1 VRDISNIS
9 AGKQIMH
16 FILNGTFPDRASFN
30 NERDLFISKFDL
42 SLRKE

>member
-1 VRDISNIS
+1 VWDISNIS
-9 AGKQIMH
+9 AVKQIMH
-16 FILNGTFPDRASFN
+16 FKSNGTFPDRAAFN